1 MKNRLLLLM
10 MILTLTIQCRKSA
23 AHDDE
28 HDAEDLKPKIQ
39 FTAYSEHHELYAESD
54 IFVEG
59 KPASFLAHFTKL
71 SDFKPLSRAKIS
83 LALKVNDHT
92 VLAEQAGPIRPGIYL
107 FSIVPKFSGKGQLLV
122 NIGEDDRL
130 DQIILKTVTIYKNE
144 ADALNKHREPPA
156 NAQAV
161 LFTKEKSWKV
171 EFATELPLAGAFG
184 QIIKTT
190 AQIQSAQG
198 DEAIITAKAN
208 GVIVFDGDVLEG
220 KSLTSGQSLF
230 MISAGGI
237 TENNLA
243 VRFSEAQNNFRRA
256 KAEYERSKDL
266 ARDKIVAEKDF
277 LKIKNEYDNAKL
289 IFDNLNRNFSGGGQR
304 VVTPFAGFIKQI
316 FVNNGQFVNAGQ
328 PIVTV
333 SQNRTFLLRAD
344 VQQKYAPVL
353 ASIVSAT
360 IRTLHDNQT
369 YSLEQLNGKI
379 LSYGRNVNNDNYLIP
394 ISIQIENKGGLLS
407 GGFVELHL
415 KTMINANKLSIPN
428 TSILEEQGKY
438 FVYVQVNPE
447 NFEKREVTLGASDG
461 LRTEIITG
469 IDEND
474 RFVSKGA
481 IWVKLAQASGALD
494 AHSGHVH

>member
-1 MKNRLLLLM
+1 
-10 MILTLTIQCRKSA
+10 
-23 AHDDE
+23 
-28 HDAEDLKPKIQ
+28 
-39 FTAYSEHHELYAESD
+39 
-54 IFVEG
+54 
-59 KPASFLAHFTKL
+59 
-71 SDFKPLSRAKIS
+71 
-83 LALKVNDHT
+83 
-92 VLAEQAGPIRPGIYL
+92 
-107 FSIVPKFSGKGQLLV
+107 
-122 NIGEDDRL
+122 
-130 DQIILKTVTIYKNE
+130 TIYKTE
-144 ADALNKHREPPA
+144 ADALNKHREPMA

-161 LFTKEKSWKV
+161 VFTKEKSWKV
-171 EFATELPLAGAFG
+171 DFSTELPLAGAFG

-190 AQIQSAQG
+190 AQIHSAQG

-208 GVIVFDGDVLEG
+208 GVIMFDGDVLEG

-243 VRFSEAQNNFRRA
+243 VRFSEAQNNYQRA

-266 ARDKIVAEKDF
+266 AQDKIVAEKDF
-277 LKIKNEYDNAKL
+277 LKTKNEYDNAKL

-304 VVTPFAGFIKQI
+304 AVTPFAGFIKQI

-333 SQNRTFLLRAD
+333 SQNRTLLLRAD

-407 GGFVELHL
+407 GGFVELYL
-415 KTMINANKLSIPN
+415 KTMINANALSIPN

-438 FVYVQVNPE
+438 FIYLQVNPE

-469 IDEND
+469 IDRND

-481 IWVKLAQASGALD
+481 IWVKLAQASGVLD